1 MRFSLIPKE
10 EKFFDLLEDASA
22 NMIEASHALA
32 DFLKDVSS
40 REQKAPIIKDF
51 ERKGDVM
58 THEILRKI
66 NRSFSTPLEREDIH
80 ALASNMDKIL
90 DAMESLANRLI
101 IFRIQE
107 MRPMGFDLCKILIEA
122 IAEIDK
128 AVRHMRSMKNLEEME
143 ACCAQIA
150 RLESR
155 SDTLTRQAVG
165 ELFDHAKPEDTLEI
179 IKWKEIYER
188 FETALDK
195 CSRVAGVI
203 EMILVKNA

>member
-10 EKFFDLLEDASA
+10 ERFFDLLEDASA
-22 NMIEASHALA
+22 NLIESSQALA
-32 DFLKDVSS
+32 DFLKDVPS
-40 REQKAPIIKDF
+40 REQKAPIMKDY

-80 ALASNMDKIL
+80 SLASNMDKVL
-90 DAMESLANRLI
+90 DAMESLSNRII
-101 IFRIQE
+101 IFKIKE
-107 MRPMGFDLCKILIEA
+107 ITPIGMELCNILIEA
-122 IAEIDK
+122 IKEIDK
-128 AVRHMRSMKNLEEME
+128 AVRFLRNMKNLEEME

-155 SDTLTRQAVG
+155 SDTVTRQAVG
-165 ELFDHAKPEDTLEI
+165 ELFDRASDPIELV
-179 IKWKEIYER
+179 KWKEIYER

-195 CSRVAGVI
+195 CSRVAGII